1 MENKDTLWDNSFDF
15 FTYSMENQ
23 LLGTIYKFSSS
34 WIWLRSFTQVVFP

>member
-23 LLGTIYKFSSS
+23 LLGTIYSSKFHSSS
-34 WIWLRSFTQVVFP
+34 LSLS